1 MNMKTATKNK
11 KLTRFD
17 FIFQVNELLQ
27 KYQVT
32 TAAILDDYRALAM
45 PVEDDLILELGA
57 AEDVLVAAIEALDV
71 EPAKEMLLQSL
82 NEAYCSNDIDS
93 DEILKLIDK
102 SDIRDYAMGEFDITI
117 ICTDGNQRIKLE
129 EFIKT
134 EIYPYY
140 LDQQA
145 YTNL

>member
-1 MNMKTATKNK
+1 MSQNK
-11 KLTRFD
+11 KLNRFD

-27 KYQVT
+27 KYQLT

-57 AEDVLVAAIEALDV
+57 AEDTLIAAIEALDV
-71 EPAKEMLLQSL
+71 VPAKEMLLQGL
-82 NEAYCSNDIDS
+82 VEAYEGGDIDS
-93 DEILKLIDK
+93 DEVLKLIDK
-102 SDIRDYAMGEFDITI
+102 SDIRDYAMDEFDITV
-117 ICTDGNQRIKLE
+117 ICTDGNQRAKLE
-129 EFIKT
+129 EFITT

-140 LDQQA
+140 LDQKA

>member
-1 MNMKTATKNK
+1 MSTKTEKK

-17 FIFQVNELLQ
+17 FIFQVNALLQ
-27 KYQVT
+27 KYQLT

-57 AEDVLVAAIEALDV
+57 AEDTLIAAIEALDI

-82 NEAYCSNDIDS
+82 VEAYEGGDIDS
-93 DEILKLIDK
+93 DEVLKLIDK
-102 SDIRDYAMGEFDITI
+102 SDIRDYAMGEFDVTV
-117 ICTDGNQRIKLE
+117 ICTDGNQRTKLE
-129 EFIKT
+129 EFITT

-140 LDQQA
+140 LDQKA